1 MCYMFKCTSV
11 LNYQR
16 LTKFIVIPSLFQ
28 VASFISATDSL
39 FSEPNSDLS
48 VLDYDWYLKLKSSDR
63 MDYWDSN
70 LNLKIT

>member
-1 MCYMFKCTSV
+1 MFKCTSV

-39 FSEPNSDLS
+39 VSEPNSDLS